1 MIDFTR
7 PSTHE
12 VMCVARGLIADE
24 KNWTKHSWARDAE
37 GVTTS
42 CSGET
47 AYSFCALGAIRRA
60 ELLLTKTLNPELE
73 LSLEEFDNRLG
84 LNYFRARARIAEVGG
99 FFSSFPGG
107 ISEYND
113 WESRTHAEILQA
125 FDNSIQK
132 LYDIEMSHSYSIARN

>member
-24 KNWTKHSWARDAE
+24 KNWTKHSWAR
-37 GVTTS
+37 
-42 CSGET
+42 T
-47 AYSFCALGAIRRA
+47 ATNNIAYPYEELACKFCALGAMRRA
-60 ELLLTKTLNPELE
+60 ELLLTKTLNPQLDLTLGEIDDELPPNFI
-73 LSLEEFDNRLG
+73 LTRGLDVDEFFD
-84 LNYFRARARIAEVGG
+84 
-99 FFSSFPGG
+99 GG